1 MIPRCVGVA
10 AGTVLLSLLPAS
22 ALPTSAGE
30 ASPHEEALKAMLK
43 SLDRM
48 TTAVGGVKDAETAD
62 AARPDLKKAVDGWT
76 MARAKADKLPP
87 PEPAEKERLTK
98 QYKGK
103 MDAALKKLL
112 TEVGRVNA
120 VPAAKGL
127 LKELRVVLEPAAPAP

>member
-1 MIPRCVGVA
+1 MIPRCVGVVA
-10 AGTVLLSLLPAS
+10 VGTVLLTLLPAS
-22 ALPTSAGE
+22 AGE
-30 ASPHEEALKAMLK
+30 ESPHEEALKAMLK
-43 SLDRM
+43 SLDKM
-48 TTAVGGVKDAETAD
+48 TTALAGVKDGETAE

-76 MARAKADKLPP
+76 MARARADKLPP
-87 PEPAEKERLTK
+87 PEPAEKERLAK

-127 LKELRVVLEPAAPAP
+127 LKELRAVLEPAAPAP